1 MYSEVLGVPINPMSE
16 VLVTVGA
23 YLALYYA
30 IQGWINHGDE
40 VIIIDP
46 AYDCYSPQIKMA
58 GGVPVSVPLRLVGFL
73 MLDDAST
80 TIIMNNCNK

>member
-1 MYSEVLGVPINPMSE
+1 MKE

-40 VIIIDP
+40 AIILEP
-46 AYDCYSPQIKMA
+46 AYDCYWPQILMA
-58 GGVPVSVPLRLVGFL
+58 GGKPVSVALKLVRTGFHVFPSPARVPCL
-73 MLDDAST
+73 FSLLSYFRPV
-80 TIIMNNCNK
+80 IR